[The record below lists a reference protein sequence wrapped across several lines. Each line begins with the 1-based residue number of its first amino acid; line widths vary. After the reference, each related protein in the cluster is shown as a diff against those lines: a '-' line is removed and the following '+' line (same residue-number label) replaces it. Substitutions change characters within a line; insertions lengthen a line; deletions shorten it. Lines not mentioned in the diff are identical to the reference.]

1 MVPAHSLRRRHRAQA
16 HVRRDYDEPRGVR
29 GAQTG
34 QERPGPARQGF
45 LLLVILLVVVFA
57 AETGERRGARSE
69 NHVHAG
75 VPPSQRREVE
85 QWYTLALGPTDDT
98 LEPLRGRHPVV
109 QTHGAQL
116 DEPELGHRVG
126 AEAVQ

>member
-34 QERPGPARQGF
+34 QERPGSARQGF

-85 QWYTLALGPTDDT
+85 Q
-98 LEPLRGRHPVV
+98 
-109 QTHGAQL
+109 
-116 DEPELGHRVG
+116 
-126 AEAVQ
+126 